1 MPQAVP
7 EGYRGATPYLC
18 CRHAAEAIRFY
29 GEAFGAREGYRLADS
44 DGKIGHA
51 EIRIGEAVIMLSD
64 EFPELGVRSPLALG
78 GSPVTIHVYVE
89 DVDALAS
96 RAATAGAKVLRPPEN
111 QFYGDRVVKLED
123 PFGHLWMFASHLE
136 DVGEAEIRER
146 SRKLFGQS

>member
-29 GEAFGAREGYRLADS
+29 SEAFGAREGYRLADS
-44 DGKIGHA
+44 SGKIGHA

-64 EFPELGVRSPLALG
+64 EFPELGVRSPLAFG

-96 RAATAGAKVLRPPEN
+96 RAAAAGAKVLRPPEN
-111 QFYGDRVVKLED
+111 QFYGDRVAKLED

-136 DVGEAEIRER
+136 DVSEAEIRER